1 MKLLAGER
9 ILWDGAM
16 LEGHALLF
24 DDRVLACLPAD
35 RTDGIEAERVEAG
48 GRYVLPG
55 FVNVHVHGAMGYDAM
70 DATDEA
76 LDALSLAMAKEG
88 VTAFL
93 PTSVTAP
100 MGEIDATVRAVRR
113 GMARTLPGAAILG
126 MHLEGPWIDE
136 AMRGAHPA
144 AFINRSPDIPWVA
157 ERADVLRIVTFWP
170 TLDPEHS
177 FTRSLKALGIV
188 PSLGHTTADFDLA
201 LSAVRAGARSITH
214 LFNAQRGLHH
224 RRPGMVGAAAVS
236 DAMCEFIADGRH
248 VVPELFE
255 PICRLIGTDRL
266 ILITDSMRAAGLP
279 DGDYRFAGGV
289 VTVRDGLPV
298 NGDGTIAGS
307 VLTMNRALKNFH
319 QATRRPLSELSATVS
334 RNPARLLGLTRKG
347 ELTAGMDAD
356 IVCLDDDFN
365 VRATFVEG
373 RQVFGAFGA

>member
-1 MKLLAGER
+1 MKLLSGER
-9 ILWDGAM
+9 ILWGGAM

-24 DDRVLACLPAD
+24 DGRVLACLPED
-35 RTDGIEAERVEAG
+35 RTDGIEVERVEAS
-48 GRYVLPG
+48 GRYILPG

-70 DATDEA
+70 DATDKA
-76 LDALSLAMAKEG
+76 LDALSLAMAKDG

-100 MGEIDATVRAVRR
+100 MGEIDAAVRAVRR
-113 GMARTLPGAAILG
+113 GMARPLPGAAILG

-144 AFINRSPDIPWVA
+144 AFISRSPDVSWVV
-157 ERADVLRIVTFWP
+157 ERADVLRIVTFSP

-177 FTRSLKALGIV
+177 FTRRLRELGIV

-224 RRPGMVGAAAVS
+224 RSPGMVGAAAVS
-236 DAMCEFIADGRH
+236 DVMCEFIADGRH
-248 VVPELFE
+248 VVTELFE
-255 PICRLIGTDRL
+255 PLCRLIGTDRL
-266 ILITDSMRAAGLP
+266 VLITDSMRAAGLP

-307 VLTMNRALKNFH
+307 VLTMNRALGNFH
-319 QATRRPLSELSATVS
+319 QATRRPLSELSVMAS

-347 ELTAGMDAD
+347 ELAAGMDAD

-365 VRATFVEG
+365 VRATFVGG
-373 RQVFGAFGA
+373 RQVFGA